1 MTMSDSPIILGLRV
15 NWRQFTLL
23 AVINAFVGAMVGLER
38 TIVPLIAKA
47 EFGIQ
52 SSLIVLSFLI
62 SFGVTKALTNLFAG
76 RLSEHLGRKKILVA
90 GWAVGLAVPI
100 LLIFAKSWGWVV
112 VANILLGVN
121 QGLCWSTTVI
131 MKVDLVGPKRRG
143 VATGV
148 NEFAGYGAVALST
161 LMTGFL
167 ATTYGP
173 YPVPFYPGVI
183 FALTGLT
190 LSLFFARETKEYAA
204 LEAQISSPHLAD
216 DPSRPKSEQPT
227 FLQVFLLT
235 SWKNRALFAASQAGL
250 MKNLNDGVVWGLMP
264 IFLAG
269 KGLPIDQIGIVA
281 ALYPG
286 VWGVSQLFTGPLSDR
301 LGRKWMIA
309 VGMWFQATGIGLFV
323 GLQSFPGFLVA
334 AVVLGL
340 GAGLVYPTLLAA
352 VSDVAHPEWRASAL
366 GVYRLWRDGGYA
378 IGGLVSGILADA
390 LGIPFAM
397 AAVAGL
403 TFLSGMIVSVVMYE
417 TLPRRRMHAASSI
430 DSNPTG
436 DP

>member
-1 MTMSDSPIILGLRV
+1 MSNPPIVLGLRK
-15 NWRQFTLL
+15 NWRQFALL

-38 TIVPLIAKA
+38 TIVPLIAKD

-62 SFGVTKALTNLFAG
+62 SFGVTKALTNMFAG

-90 GWAVGLAVPI
+90 GWVFGLAVPI

-112 VANILLGVN
+112 VANILLGIN

-204 LEAQISSPHLAD
+204 LEAQISSPHLVE

-269 KGLPIDQIGIVA
+269 KGLPIDRIGIVA

-309 VGMWFQATGIGLFV
+309 AGMWFQALGIALFV
-323 GLQSFPGFLVA
+323 GLQSYSGFLVA

-340 GAGLVYPTLLAA
+340 GAGLVYPTLLAS
-352 VSDVAHPEWRASAL
+352 VSDVARPDWRASSL

-378 IGGLVSGILADA
+378 IGGLLSGTLADLFGIPLAILAV
-390 LGIPFAM
+390 
-397 AAVAGL
+397 AAL
-403 TFLSGMIVSVVMYE
+403 TFISGFIVSIVMYE
-417 TLPRRRMHAASSI
+417 TLPQKRPQTS
-430 DSNPTG
+430 
-436 DP
+436 

>member
-1 MTMSDSPIILGLRV
+1 MGDSPIVLGLRE
-15 NWRQFTLL
+15 NWRQFALL
-23 AVINAFVGAMVGLER
+23 ALINAFVGAMVGLER
-38 TIVPLIAKA
+38 TIVPLIAKD
-47 EFGIQ
+47 EFGIE
-52 SSLIVLSFLI
+52 SSLVVLSFLI

-76 RLSEHLGRKKILVA
+76 RLSEHLGRKKILVT
-90 GWAVGLAVPI
+90 GWVVGLAVPF
-100 LLIFAKSWGWVV
+100 LLIFARSWGWVIA
-112 VANILLGVN
+112 ANVLLGIN

-131 MKVDLVGPKRRG
+131 MKVDLVGPKWRG

-161 LMTGFL
+161 LMSGFL
-167 ATTYGP
+167 ATAYGQ

-183 FALTGLT
+183 FALTGLA
-190 LSLFFARETKEYAA
+190 LSLFFARETRQYAIF
-204 LEAQISSPHLAD
+204 EAQISSSQPVD
-216 DPSRPKSEQPT
+216 DLTQSKSDQPT
-227 FLQVFLLT
+227 FLQVFILA

-269 KGLPIDQIGIVA
+269 KGLPIDRIGIVA

-309 VGMWFQATGIGLFV
+309 AGMWFQATGIGLFV
-323 GLQSFPGFLVA
+323 VLQSFLGFLVA

-340 GAGLVYPTLLAA
+340 GAALVYPTLLAA
-352 VSDVAHPEWRASAL
+352 VSDVARPDWRASAL

-378 IGGLVSGILADA
+378 VGGLVSGLLADT

-397 AAVAGL
+397 TVVAAL
-403 TFLSGMIVSVVMYE
+403 TFLSGMVVALVMYE
-417 TLPRRRMHAASSI
+417 TLLNKPNQEVRSG
-430 DSNPTG
+430 N
-436 DP
+436 

>member
-1 MTMSDSPIILGLRV
+1 MSDPPIILGLRA

-38 TIVPLIAKA
+38 TLVPLIAKG

-90 GWAVGLAVPI
+90 GWVVGLAVPL
-100 LLIFAKSWGWVV
+100 LLIFAQSWGWVIA
-112 VANILLGVN
+112 ANILLGVN

-131 MKVDLVGPKRRG
+131 MKVDLVGPKWRG

-148 NEFAGYGAVALST
+148 NEFAGYSAVALST

-167 ATTYGP
+167 ATAYGP
-173 YPVPFYPGVI
+173 YPVPFYPGVA
-183 FALTGLT
+183 FALLGLA
-190 LSLFFARETKEYAA
+190 LSLFFARETKKYAT
-204 LEAQISSPHLAD
+204 LEAQISSPHSAD
-216 DPSRPKSEQPT
+216 DPSQSTSSQPT
-227 FLQVFLLT
+227 FLQVFYLT

-264 IFLAG
+264 IFLAA
-269 KGLPIDQIGIVA
+269 KGLAIGRIGIVA

-301 LGRKWMIA
+301 WGRKWMIA
-309 VGMWFQATGIGLFV
+309 LGMWCQAIGIGLFV
-323 GLQSFPGFLVA
+323 VLQRFSGFLAA

-352 VSDVAHPEWRASAL
+352 VSDVARPEWRASAL

-378 IGGLVSGILADA
+378 VGGLVSGVLADA
-390 LGIPFAM
+390 LGIPFTIAVI
-397 AAVAGL
+397 AAL
-403 TFLSGMIVSVVMYE
+403 TFLSGVVVAVVMVE
-417 TLPRRRMHAASSI
+417 TLPLKQRYVARPA
-430 DSNPTG
+430 N
-436 DP
+436 

>member
-1 MTMSDSPIILGLRV
+1 MRNPPIVLGLRA
-15 NWRQFTLL
+15 NWRQFALL
-23 AVINAFVGAMVGLER
+23 ALINAFVGAMVGLER

-90 GWAVGLAVPI
+90 GWVVGLGVPL
-100 LLIFAKSWGWVV
+100 LLIFARSWGWVIA
-112 VANILLGVN
+112 ANILLGIN

-131 MKVDLVGPKRRG
+131 MKIDLVGPRWRG

-148 NEFAGYGAVALST
+148 NEFAGYSAVALST

-173 YPVPFYPGVI
+173 YPIPFYPGVA
-183 FALTGLT
+183 FALLGLA
-190 LSLFFARETKEYAA
+190 LSLFFARETREYATF
-204 LEAQISSPHLAD
+204 EAQISSAQPAI
-216 DPSRPKSEQPT
+216 DPSQPAAGQPT
-227 FLQVFLLT
+227 FLQVFFLT

-286 VWGVSQLFTGPLSDR
+286 VWGVSQLVSGPLSDR

-309 VGMWFQATGIGLFV
+309 VGMWFQAIGIGLFV
-323 GLQSFPGFLVA
+323 GLQSFSGFLGA

-352 VSDVAHPEWRASAL
+352 VSDVARPDWRASAL

-378 IGGLVSGILADA
+378 VGGMVSGILADA
-390 LGIPFAM
+390 LGIPFAIAVI
-397 AAVAGL
+397 AAL
-403 TFLSGMIVSVVMYE
+403 TFLSGMIVAVVMVE
-417 TLPRRRMHAASSI
+417 TLPRKPVSAASSVHCI
-430 DSNPTG
+430 G
-436 DP
+436 DQP

>member
-1 MTMSDSPIILGLRV
+1 MSNPPIVLGLRK
-15 NWRQFTLL
+15 NWRQFALL

-38 TIVPLIAKA
+38 TIVPLIAKD

-62 SFGVTKALTNLFAG
+62 SFGVTKALTNMFAG

-90 GWAVGLAVPI
+90 GWVFGLAVPI

-112 VANILLGVN
+112 VANILLGIN

-269 KGLPIDQIGIVA
+269 KGLPIDRIGIVA

-309 VGMWFQATGIGLFV
+309 AGMWFQALGIALFV
-323 GLQSFPGFLVA
+323 GLQSYSGFLVA

-340 GAGLVYPTLLAA
+340 GAGLVYPTLLAS
-352 VSDVAHPEWRASAL
+352 VSDVARPDWRASSL

-378 IGGLVSGILADA
+378 IGGLLSGTLADLFGIPLAILAV
-390 LGIPFAM
+390 
-397 AAVAGL
+397 AAL
-403 TFLSGMIVSVVMYE
+403 TFISGFIVSIVMYE
-417 TLPRRRMHAASSI
+417 TLPQKRPQTS
-430 DSNPTG
+430 
-436 DP
+436 

>member
-1 MTMSDSPIILGLRV
+1 MSNPPISLGLRA

-38 TIVPLIAKA
+38 TIVPLIAKDD
-47 EFGIQ
+47 FGIQ

-90 GWAVGLAVPI
+90 GWVVGLAVPL
-100 LLIFAKSWGWVV
+100 LLIFARSWGWVI
-112 VANILLGVN
+112 VANILLGIN

-161 LMTGFL
+161 LMTGYL
-167 ATTYGP
+167 ATAYGP
-173 YPVPFYPGVI
+173 FPVPFYPGVA
-183 FALTGLT
+183 FALIGLT
-190 LSLFFARETKEYAA
+190 LSLFFARETKQYAA
-204 LEAQISSPHLAD
+204 LEAQISSPHPAEASSQPQTD
-216 DPSRPKSEQPT
+216 QPT
-227 FLQVFLLT
+227 FLQVFYLT

-286 VWGVSQLFTGPLSDR
+286 GWGMSPLFTGPLRGR
-301 LGRKWMIA
+301 LGLCNWR
-309 VGMWFQATGIGLFV
+309 
-323 GLQSFPGFLVA
+323 
-334 AVVLGL
+334 
-340 GAGLVYPTLLAA
+340 AGLRDTRRRPGYSLRHRGHRCLDIPFGGDRGCGHVRD
-352 VSDVAHPEWRASAL
+352 SASQ
-366 GVYRLWRDGGYA
+366 
-378 IGGLVSGILADA
+378 ADA
-390 LGIPFAM
+390 CSTPCSFKHDYRSLI
-397 AAVAGL
+397 
-403 TFLSGMIVSVVMYE
+403 SG
-417 TLPRRRMHAASSI
+417 
-430 DSNPTG
+430 DF
-436 DP
+436 

>member
-1 MTMSDSPIILGLRV
+1 MSNAPIVLGLRA
-15 NWRQFTLL
+15 NWRQFALL

-38 TIVPLIAKA
+38 TVVPLIAKD

-62 SFGVTKALTNLFAG
+62 SFGVTKALANLFAG
-76 RLSEHLGRKKILVA
+76 RLSKHPGRKKILVA
-90 GWAVGLAVPI
+90 GWAVGLAVPL
-100 LLIFAKSWGWVV
+100 LLIFAQSWGWVV
-112 VANILLGVN
+112 VANILLGIN

-131 MKVDLVGPKRRG
+131 MKVDLVGPKWRG

-148 NEFAGYGAVALST
+148 NEFAGYSAVALST

-173 YPVPFYPGVI
+173 YPIPFYPGVA
-183 FALTGLT
+183 FALLGLT
-190 LSLFFARETKEYAA
+190 LSLFFARETKEYTA
-204 LEAQISSPHLAD
+204 LEAQNSSPSSAD
-216 DPSRPKSEQPT
+216 EPSTPKSDQPT
-227 FLQVFLLT
+227 FLQVFFLT
-235 SWKNRALFAASQAGL
+235 CWKNRALFAASQAGL
-250 MKNLNDGVVWGLMP
+250 MKNLNDRVVWGLMP

-269 KGLPIDQIGIVA
+269 KGLPIDRIGIVA

-309 VGMWFQATGIGLFV
+309 LGMWFQAMGITLFV
-323 GLQSFPGFLVA
+323 GPQNYSGFLVA

-352 VSDVAHPEWRASAL
+352 VSDVARPEWRASSL

-378 IGGLVSGILADA
+378 IGGLLSGTLAD
-390 LGIPFAM
+390 LFSIPLAILTI
-397 AAVAGL
+397 AAL
-403 TFLSGMIVSVVMYE
+403 TFFSGLIVSTVMYE
-417 TLPRRRMHAASSI
+417 TLPQKRPKNFLTRI
-430 DSNPTG
+430 
-436 DP
+436 

>member
-1 MTMSDSPIILGLRV
+1 MSSRPISLGLLE

-38 TIVPLIAKA
+38 TVVPLIAKA

-52 SSLIVLSFLI
+52 SSLIVLSFI
-62 SFGVTKALTNLFAG
+62 VSFGVTKALTNLFAG
-76 RLSEHLGRKKILVA
+76 RLAEQLGRKKILVA
-90 GWAVGLAVPI
+90 GWVVGLAIPVI
-100 LLIFAKSWGWVV
+100 LIFARSWGWVIA
-112 VANILLGVN
+112 ANILLGIN

-131 MKVDLVGPKRRG
+131 MKVDLVGPKWRG

-148 NEFAGYGAVALST
+148 NEFAGYGALALST

-167 ATTYGP
+167 AATFGP
-173 YPVPFYPGVI
+173 YPVPFYPGVV
-183 FALTGLT
+183 FALLGLT
-190 LSLFFARETKEYAA
+190 LSLFFARETREYAA
-204 LEAQISSPHLAD
+204 LEARISSEHPAD
-216 DPSRPKSEQPT
+216 DSSQPKSDQPS
-227 FLQVFLLT
+227 FLKVFFLT

-250 MKNLNDGVVWGLMP
+250 MKNLNDGVIWGLMP

-269 KGLPIDQIGIVA
+269 KGLPVGRIGIVA

-301 LGRKWMIA
+301 IGRKWMIA
-309 VGMWFQATGIGLFV
+309 VGMWFQAIGIGLFV
-323 GLQSFPGFLVA
+323 ILQRFSGFLTA

-352 VSDVAHPEWRASAL
+352 VSDVAHPNWRATAL

-378 IGGLVSGILADA
+378 VGGLVSGALADA

-397 AAVAGL
+397 AAIAGL
-403 TFLSGMIVSVVMYE
+403 TFVSGVIVSIVMYE
-417 TLPRRRMHAASSI
+417 TLPLKSMLAAQSG
-430 DSNPTG
+430 N
-436 DP
+436 

>member
-1 MTMSDSPIILGLRV
+1 MSNPQIVLGLRA
-15 NWRQFTLL
+15 NWKQFVLL
-23 AVINAFVGAMVGLER
+23 AVITAFVGAMVGFVR
-38 TIVPLIAKA
+38 TVVPLIAKD
-47 EFGIQ
+47 EFGIE
-52 SSLIVLSFLI
+52 SSLIVLSFII
-62 SFGVTKALTNLFAG
+62 SFGVTKALANLFAG

-90 GWAVGLAVPI
+90 GWMVGLAVPL
-100 LLIFAKSWGWVV
+100 LLIFAQSWGWVI
-112 VANILLGVN
+112 VANILLGIN

-131 MKVDLVGPKRRG
+131 MKVDLVGPKWRG

-148 NEFAGYGAVALST
+148 NEFAGYGAVALSA

-167 ATTYGP
+167 ATAYGP
-173 YPVPFYPGVI
+173 YPVPFYPGVA
-183 FALTGLT
+183 FALIGLA
-190 LSLFFARETKEYAA
+190 LSLFFVRETKEYAS
-204 LEAQISSPHLAD
+204 LEARISSSNPSD
-216 DPSRPKSEQPT
+216 DLSQPAAGQPT
-227 FLQVFLLT
+227 FLQVFYLT

-286 VWGVSQLFTGPLSDR
+286 VWGMSQLFTGPLSDR

-309 VGMWFQATGIGLFV
+309 VGMWFQAIGIGLFV

-352 VSDVAHPEWRASAL
+352 VSDVARPDWRASAL

-390 LGIPFAM
+390 LGIPFAIAVI
-397 AAVAGL
+397 AAL
-403 TFLSGMIVSVVMYE
+403 TFLSGVIVAVVMYE
-417 TLPRRRMHAASSI
+417 TLPRKRMHAAPPVH
-430 DSNPTG
+430 SNTTTHP
-436 DP
+436 